1 MTTNQPHT
9 GKTASTESYEDLLL
23 DLNDFLE
30 GGDVALDFEG
40 NARATI
46 TISHLMAIIKKELS
60 VIEEQ
65 KYMEELVWLVKQRG
79 EQE

>member
-40 NARATI
+40 NARATV
-46 TISHLMAIIKKELS
+46 TISHLMAIIKKEL
-60 VIEEQ
+60 VIIEEQ
-65 KYMEELVWLVKQRG
+65 KYMSELVWLVKQRG